1 MKNTYWIEE
10 KELNKIDWI
19 KKVNLACEK
28 WENKK
33 GDDISLFYSY
43 FSIAEHKLF
52 TEEICRKIGI
62 KLEGVGLEIGSGP
75 GILSNSLLKIFDKI
89 DKIYLLDKVPNLF
102 ELKRKIAL
110 ENSTSNKLESIVGCF
125 NDLKFENNS
134 LDFVLD
140 FDSIHHSDDFDKTF
154 SEIARVLKPGG
165 ILLCFDRAQPNYISK
180 KQIDDLLEIEYSD
193 KYKIENNIKI
203 ATKFTRR
210 MNGEY
215 EPKLKLWKQVSSK
228 YNLKSNIYIF
238 HKKNIKSL
246 FRAMYGLIVP
256 YYIRKIIKKGINITT
271 HYQLVLNYFCLN
283 NINGIKVFKMDYEPI
298 SERSPKGKMVLYF
311 QKDY

>member
-1 MKNTYWIEE
+1 M
-10 KELNKIDWI
+10 
-19 KKVNLACEK
+19 
-28 WENKK
+28 
-33 GDDISLFYSY
+33 F
-43 FSIAEHKLF
+43 
-52 TEEICRKIGI
+52 
-62 KLEGVGLEIGSGP
+62 
-75 GILSNSLLKIFDKI
+75 
-89 DKIYLLDKVPNLF
+89 
-102 ELKRKIAL
+102 
-110 ENSTSNKLESIVGCF
+110 
-125 NDLKFENNS
+125 
-134 LDFVLD
+134 
-140 FDSIHHSDDFDKTF
+140 
-154 SEIARVLKPGG
+154 
-165 ILLCFDRAQPNYISK
+165 
-180 KQIDDLLEIEYSD
+180 
-193 KYKIENNIKI
+193 IKI

>member
-10 KELNKIDWI
+10 NELNKIDWI
-19 KKVNLACEK
+19 QKVNLACKK

-43 FSIAEHKLF
+43 FSISEHKLF
-52 TEEICRKIGI
+52 TEEICRKIGV

-75 GILSNSLLKIFDKI
+75 GILSNSILRIFNKI

-102 ELKRKIAL
+102 ELKRKIAI
-110 ENSTSNKLESIVGCF
+110 ENGTSNKLESIVGCF
-125 NDLKFENNS
+125 NDLKFENSS

-180 KQIDDLLEIEYSD
+180 KQIENLLEIEYSD

-203 ATKFTRR
+203 GTQFTRR
-210 MNGEY
+210 MNGEH

-228 YNLKSNIYIF
+228 YNLKSKIYVF
-238 HKKNIKSL
+238 HKKSIKSL
-246 FRAMYGLIVP
+246 LRAIYGLIVP
-256 YYIRKIIKKGINITT
+256 YYIKKIFNKGMNITT
-271 HYQLVLNYFCLN
+271 HYQLVLNYLGLN
-283 NINGIKVFKMDYEPI
+283 NVNGLKIFKMDYKPI
-298 SERSPKGKMVLYF
+298 SERSPTGKMVLYF
-311 QKDY
+311 QKKY